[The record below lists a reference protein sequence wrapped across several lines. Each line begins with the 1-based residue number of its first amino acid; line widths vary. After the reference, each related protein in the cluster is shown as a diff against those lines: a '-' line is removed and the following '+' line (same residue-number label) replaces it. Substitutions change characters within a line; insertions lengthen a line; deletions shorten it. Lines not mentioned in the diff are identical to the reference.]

1 MDTRV
6 EGRARRLS
14 KWYVQIMGEVSGP
27 ISSAELRQ
35 QAQQGRIGHDALVRK
50 GEDGDWVLIDRI
62 KGLFDS
68 SGSPVGTA
76 APPRRPVAIPDDPPI
91 KERRPPGRREQREPE
106 PVEEKPVDDRPPWYK
121 KRYLFS
127 ALVVLSVAGYFVYS
141 LARET
146 GRQQVLSERVFE
158 TKPTFETFEEE
169 LAWHELK
176 LKNLGATARALMEE
190 LISEFQVRFNP
201 QGRVSDD
208 EVKAFRQDIELPQIE
223 LYAKYSE
230 NIASDRS
237 KELIDEY
244 IALMMEMEAA
254 RDELQELQHN
264 NPTQNK
270 VRLLHASLDRLNDSV
285 IRNFI
290 LLHKLAATRGPQTDA
305 QAQPLP

>member
-1 MDTRV
+1 
-6 EGRARRLS
+6 
-14 KWYVQIMGEVSGP
+14 MGEVSGP
-27 ISSAELRQ
+27 LSSAELRQ

-76 APPRRPVAIPDDPPI
+76 APPRRPIEYPDDPPI

-106 PVEEKPVDDRPPWYK
+106 PAAEEKPVDTRPPWYK

-127 ALVVLSVAGYFVYS
+127 ALVVLSVAGYFIYS
-141 LARET
+141 LVRET
-146 GRQQVLSERVFE
+146 GRQQVLAEKVFE

-190 LISEFQVRFNP
+190 LIREFQVRFNP

-208 EVKAFRQDIELPQIE
+208 EVAVFRRDMELPQIE
-223 LYAKYSE
+223 LYDKYIE
-230 NIASDRS
+230 NISSERS
-237 KELIDEY
+237 KELVEEY
-244 IALMMEMEAA
+244 LVLLFEMEAA
-254 RDELQELQHN
+254 KEQLQEFQHN
-264 NPTQNK
+264 NPTKLK
-270 VRLLHASLDRLNDSV
+270 VRLLHEALDRLNDSV

-290 LLHKLAATRGPQTDA
+290 LLHKLAANRPSQSDA
-305 QAQPLP
+305 KAAPSP